1 VDKFEAYNSLI
12 GQRGASQQGFKMTFA
27 NGITVSVAFG
37 NLNYCDK
44 GKTTA
49 EVWCW
54 DSNGN
59 SVSVPGYGK
68 DVVGHLS
75 PEEVLSYM
83 NLVRCA

>member
-1 VDKFEAYNSLI
+1 MDKFVAYNNPI
-12 GQRGASQQGFKMTFA
+12 GHRGDVQRGFQMTFA

-37 NLNYCDK
+37 SMNYCDN

-54 DSNGN
+54 DANGN